1 MSMFSLQGATDVAA
15 QQDKG
20 TRVVLK
26 DPMGEPFTYVDADGV
41 EQECTALV
49 AGQLSSVYRK
59 AEDAMR
65 DRQIK
70 RRSVTLTGEMLARQQ
85 MELVAACVLE
95 WNLRDNGKPIPCTKE
110 NIITVFTAAPW
121 LRTDIEAVMSDP
133 ARFLG

>member
-1 MSMFSLQGATDVAA
+1 MSTFSLQGATDVAA

-26 DPMGEPFTYVDADGV
+26 DPKGDAYVYTNADGV
-41 EQECTALV
+41 EVECTALV
-49 AGQLSSVYRK
+49 AGQLSSTYRK

-65 DRQIK
+65 DRQLK

-85 MELVAACVLE
+85 LELVACCVLD
-95 WNLRDNGKPIPCTKE
+95 WNLCDGGKPIPCTKD
-110 NIITVFTAAPW
+110 NIITVLIAAPW